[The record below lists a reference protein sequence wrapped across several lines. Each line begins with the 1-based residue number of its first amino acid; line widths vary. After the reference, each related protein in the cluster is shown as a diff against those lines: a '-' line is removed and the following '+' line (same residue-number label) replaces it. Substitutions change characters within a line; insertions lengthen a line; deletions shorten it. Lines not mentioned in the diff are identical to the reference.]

1 MAVKIRM
8 QRNGR
13 HKQASYR
20 IVVADSRYP
29 RDGRFIEILGHYDPT
44 TTPATLKLDADK
56 AYEWIKKGAQ
66 PSDTVKTLLS
76 KTGVLKRIHEETH
89 KKGE

>member
-66 PSDTVKTLLS
+66 PSDTVRTFLS
-76 KTGVLKRIHEETH
+76 QTGVLKRIHEETF
-89 KKGE
+89 KKGN

>member
-1 MAVKIRM
+1 MMHSVKWL
-8 QRNGR
+8 
-13 HKQASYR
+13 S
-20 IVVADSRYP
+20 
-29 RDGRFIEILGHYDPT
+29 T
-44 TTPATLKLDADK
+44 
-56 AYEWIKKGAQ
+56 GAQ

>member
-13 HKQASYR
+13 HKLASYR

-29 RDGRFIEILGHYDPT
+29 RDGRFIEILGYYDPT
-44 TTPATLKLDADK
+44 TNPATVKIDADK

-66 PSDTVKTLLS
+66 PSDTVRTFLS
-76 KTGVLKRIHEETH
+76 QNGVLKRIHEETH
-89 KKGE
+89 KKGN